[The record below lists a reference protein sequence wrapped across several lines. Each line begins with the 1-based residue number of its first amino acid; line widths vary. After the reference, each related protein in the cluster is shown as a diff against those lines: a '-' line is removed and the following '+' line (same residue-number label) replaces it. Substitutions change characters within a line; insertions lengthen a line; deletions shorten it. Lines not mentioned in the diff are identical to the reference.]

1 MNFVALS
8 EPHGLMAFCDA
19 EELSETVKA
28 LTEETL
34 KNEIMPRS
42 ITFSFYDDGYYEVIL
57 WGDK

>member
-1 MNFVALS
+1 MNIIALS

-19 EELSETVKA
+19 EELPETVKA

-34 KNEIMPRS
+34 KNEIVPRS
-42 ITFSFYDDGYYEVIL
+42 ITFSFYDEVYYEVTL